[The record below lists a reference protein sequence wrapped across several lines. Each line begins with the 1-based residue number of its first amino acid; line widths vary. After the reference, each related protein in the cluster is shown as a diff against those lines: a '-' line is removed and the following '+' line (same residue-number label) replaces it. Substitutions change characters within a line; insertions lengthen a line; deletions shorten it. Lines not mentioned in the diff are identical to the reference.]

1 MVASTTKAARVGLV
15 GSVSATFV
23 ALSGVGLSLD
33 GRTVISPV
41 LSLGYMALFAVP
53 VMVGLIATKTVAL
66 EGIDAPAR
74 ALGDVARGALAG
86 AASGAGYAL
95 LVALLGAFD
104 IRDPLVNWSPLL
116 HHLLTFDLD
125 FASAPAGPSAAAQV
139 AGGVIWLFASAA
151 LGAGAAALRLL
162 SPILRSAVTW
172 AIFAVVAVALV
183 EQLLNDV
190 LESIWLEWLEGLL
203 YASRGGLNWLAALA
217 VAAVTGG
224 TVWMLRRPRGSQRD
238 HRWRKAISGTSE
250 ATSELRRLHPLATK
264 SLIALGVV
272 ALVVVPPFFAGK
284 FTNELLANVGI
295 YVLLALGLNVVVGM
309 AGLLDLGY
317 VAFFAVGGYT
327 TAILTSARSPGIA
340 PELPWVAALGVV
352 VIMAVIAGV
361 FIGAPVMR
369 MRGDYLAIVTLGF
382 GEIIRLLALSDW
394 LSGLTGGAQGITQIP
409 SIDLGVVEV
418 TGTDSRAIFLV
429 VAAFCAL
436 VVYASW
442 RLERSRIGRAW
453 TAIRED
459 ETVAESMGID
469 TVAIKLLAFVVG
481 AVFAAFAGAISTAKV
496 GSIFPHSFEVLVSV
510 IILVIVIVGGMG
522 NIAGVIAGA
531 ALLIGVLGGPNQP
544 GLLAEF
550 AQYKLLLYGA
560 LLVWVMLRRPEGLI
574 PTRKKSVTL
583 SAHDVDQD
591 AWLTAPAA
599 DAAADERVAT

>member
-1 MVASTTKAARVGLV
+1 MTGSKAVRVGLV
-15 GSVSATFV
+15 GGVSAMFV

-33 GRTVISPV
+33 GRTLINPV
-41 LSLGYMALFAVP
+41 LSLGYAALFVVP
-53 VMVGLIATKTVAL
+53 VMAALVATKPVVL
-66 EGIDAPAR
+66 EGIDTPEPNMR
-74 ALGDVARGALAG
+74 DVARGALAG
-86 AASGAGYAL
+86 VLTGAGYVL
-95 LVALLGAFD
+95 LIALLGAFD

-125 FASAPAGPSAAAQV
+125 AASAPSGPAGAVQV
-139 AGGVIWLFASAA
+139 LGALIWLAASAA

-162 SPILRSAVTW
+162 SPVARLAVSW
-172 AIFAVVAVALV
+172 AIGAVVAIALV

-190 LESIWLEWLEGLL
+190 LESVWLEWLERLI
-203 YASRGGLNWLAALA
+203 YASRGGLNLVAGLAIATLA
-217 VAAVTGG
+217 GG
-224 TVWMLRRPRGSQRD
+224 LVLLVRRERAGGRD
-238 HRWRKAISGTSE
+238 HRWRQAISGPAET
-250 ATSELRRLHPLATK
+250 AGELRRLHPMATK
-264 SLIALGVV
+264 SLIALGIAV
-272 ALVVVPPFFAGK
+272 LVVVPPFFAGK

-340 PELPWVAALGVV
+340 PELPWVGALLVV
-352 VIMAVIAGV
+352 VVMAVIAGV
-361 FIGAPVMR
+361 LIGAPVMR
-369 MRGDYLAIVTLGF
+369 LRGDYLAIVTLGF

-429 VAAFCAL
+429 VAVFCAF

-442 RLERSRIGRAW
+442 RFERSRIGRAW

-574 PTRKKSVTL
+574 PIRRKSATL
-583 SAHDVDQD
+583 STDDLDQD
-591 AWLTAPAA
+591 AWLPTPASAQAPSS
-599 DAAADERVAT
+599 

>member
-1 MVASTTKAARVGLV
+1 MQPLDASTTKAVRIGLV
-15 GSVSATFV
+15 GAATATFV

-33 GRTVISPV
+33 DRTVISPV
-41 LSLGYMALFAVP
+41 LSLGYLALFVVP
-53 VMVGLIATKTVAL
+53 VMVGLVATKTVAL
-66 EGIDAPAR
+66 EGIDTPAPGMR
-74 ALGDVARGALAG
+74 DVGRGALAG
-86 AASGAGYAL
+86 ALSGAGYAG

-125 FASAPAGPSAAAQV
+125 AASAPAGPAASAQIVGAL
-139 AGGVIWLFASAA
+139 IWLTAGAA
-151 LGAGAAALRLL
+151 LGAGAAATRLL
-162 SPILRSAVTW
+162 SPATRSALTW

-190 LESIWLEWLEGLL
+190 LESIWLEWLERLIYVG
-203 YASRGGLNWLAALA
+203 RGGLNALAAFVIAALA
-217 VAAVTGG
+217 FVLTWV
-224 TVWMLRRPRGSQRD
+224 VRRPRTSESD
-238 HRWRKAISGTSE
+238 HRWQRAISGTSE
-250 ATSELRRLHPLATK
+250 TASELRRLHPLAAK
-264 SLIALGVV
+264 GLIALGVAAV
-272 ALVVVPPFFAGK
+272 IVVPPFFAGK

-327 TAILTSARSPGIA
+327 TAILTSARSPGIT

-352 VIMAVIAGV
+352 VVMAVIAGV

-369 MRGDYLAIVTLGF
+369 LRGDYLAIVTLGF

-429 VAAFCAL
+429 VAVFCAF

-469 TVAIKLLAFVVG
+469 TVAVKLLAFVVG

-574 PTRKKSVTL
+574 PVRRKSATL
-583 SAHDVDQD
+583 STDDINQD
-591 AWLTAPAA
+591 AWLEVTSERAA
-599 DAAADERVAT
+599 S